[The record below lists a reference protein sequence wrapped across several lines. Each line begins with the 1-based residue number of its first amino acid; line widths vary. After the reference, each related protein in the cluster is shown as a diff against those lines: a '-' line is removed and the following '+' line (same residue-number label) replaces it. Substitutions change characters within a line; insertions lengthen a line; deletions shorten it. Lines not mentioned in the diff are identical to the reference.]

1 MEIAVERCASLQFP
15 GWVGRTK
22 GSYLPDVVTDEQLVE
37 QSLAGSEL
45 AFSELVERYQER
57 LLRYLLTR
65 SGNRA
70 DAEDAVQ
77 DTFISAYRYLYS
89 FNPRWRFST
98 WIYRIAIRNAAR
110 QSNREVQAVDDFVDD
125 DAADPLE
132 ECIVA
137 SDREN
142 VWLTA
147 KRLLN
152 PDAYSAMWM
161 RYVEDMSI
169 KEVARAMDKTQSW
182 AKVTLLRGRRSLSAE
197 LADGT
202 AAEAGRESYGRI

>member
-1 MEIAVERCASLQFP
+1 
-15 GWVGRTK
+15 
-22 GSYLPDVVTDEQLVE
+22 VVSDEKLVE

-110 QSNREVQAVDDFVDD
+110 QTKAGVQMVDDYADD

-132 ECIVA
+132 VCLVA
-137 SDREN
+137 SEREN

-152 PDAYSAMWM
+152 RDAYAAMWL
-161 RYVEDMSI
+161 RYIEDMSI
-169 KEVARAMDKTQSW
+169 KEVAKTLDKTQAW
-182 AKVTLLRGRRSLSAE
+182 AKVTLLRGRRTLSAE
-197 LADGT
+197 LADG
-202 AAEAGRESYGRI
+202 AEAKAGRQSYGRV

>member
-1 MEIAVERCASLQFP
+1 MVS
-15 GWVGRTK
+15 
-22 GSYLPDVVTDEQLVE
+22 DEQLVVE
-37 QSLAGSEL
+37 SLAGSTL
-45 AFSELVERYQER
+45 AFAELVERYQER
-57 LLRYLLTR
+57 LLRYLQTR
-65 SGNRA
+65 ATNRA

-98 WIYRIAIRNAAR
+98 WIYRIAIRNVVR
-110 QSNREVQAVDDFVDD
+110 QSRDDVHDIETMVDE
-125 DAADPLE
+125 DATDPLE

-152 PDAYSAMWM
+152 QDAYSAMWL

-169 KEVARAMDKTQSW
+169 KEIARALDKTQSW
-182 AKVTLLRGRRSLSAE
+182 TKVTLLRGRRSLSAE
-197 LADGT
+197 LSDG
-202 AAEAGRESYGRI
+202 ASEGARRESYGRT

>member
-1 MEIAVERCASLQFP
+1 M
-15 GWVGRTK
+15 
-22 GSYLPDVVTDEQLVE
+22 VTDEKLVE
-37 QSLAGSEL
+37 ESLAGSEL

-57 LLRYLLTR
+57 LLRYLCTR

-89 FNPRWRFST
+89 YNPRWRFST
-98 WIYRIAIRNAAR
+98 WIYRIAIRNVAR
-110 QSNREVQAVDDFVDD
+110 QSKGVVLAVDAIADE
-125 DAADPLE
+125 DASDPLE
-132 ECIVA
+132 EYIVA

-152 PDAYSAMWM
+152 QDAYAAMWL

-169 KEVARAMDKTQSW
+169 KEVARALYKTQSW
-182 AKVTLLRGRRSLSAE
+182 TKVTLLRGRRTLSTE
-197 LADGT
+197 FADDVPE
-202 AAEAGRESYGRI
+202 EARRQNYGRI

>member
-1 MEIAVERCASLQFP
+1 MVS
-15 GWVGRTK
+15 
-22 GSYLPDVVTDEQLVE
+22 DEQLVE

-57 LLRYLLTR
+57 LLRYLRTR

-110 QSNREVQAVDDFVDD
+110 QSKQGVQPLDVFDNDDV
-125 DAADPLE
+125 ADPLE

-147 KRLLN
+147 KRLLKH
-152 PDAYSAMWM
+152 DAYTALWM

-197 LADGT
+197 LAEGT
-202 AAEAGRESYGRI
+202 AAEARRENYGRI

>member
-1 MEIAVERCASLQFP
+1 MVS
-15 GWVGRTK
+15 
-22 GSYLPDVVTDEQLVE
+22 DEKLVE

-77 DTFISAYRYLYS
+77 DTLISVYRYLYS

-110 QSNREVQAVDDFVDD
+110 QAQSGLQITDEQIDDN
-125 DAADPLE
+125 AADPLE
-132 ECIVA
+132 ACIIA

-152 PDAYSAMWM
+152 QEAYAAMWL

-197 LADGT
+197 LTDGT
-202 AAEAGRESYGRI
+202 AVEGRRESYGQI

>member
-1 MEIAVERCASLQFP
+1 M
-15 GWVGRTK
+15 
-22 GSYLPDVVTDEQLVE
+22 VTDEQLVE
-37 QSLAGSEL
+37 DSLAGSAL

-57 LLRYLLTR
+57 LLRYLVTR

-89 FNPRWRFST
+89 YNPRWAFST

-110 QSNREVQAVDDFVDD
+110 QSERDVPVVADVADEGAP
-125 DAADPLE
+125 DPLE

-137 SDREN
+137 SDQEN

-152 PDAYSAMWM
+152 QDAYAAMWL

-169 KEVARAMDKTQSW
+169 KEVARALDKTQSW
-182 AKVTLLRGRRSLSAE
+182 TKVTLLRGRRSLSTE
-197 LADGT
+197 LSESAS
-202 AAEAGRESYGRI
+202 AAAQRESYGRI

>member
-1 MEIAVERCASLQFP
+1 M
-15 GWVGRTK
+15 T
-22 GSYLPDVVTDEQLVE
+22 TDEQLVVE
-37 QSLAGSEL
+37 SLAGSAL
-45 AFSELVERYQER
+45 AFAELVERYQER

-65 SGNRA
+65 VTNRA

-89 FNPRWRFST
+89 FNPQWRFST

-110 QSNREVQAVDDFVDD
+110 QSRGDVRDVEAIVDEDTPG
-125 DAADPLE
+125 PLD
-132 ECIVA
+132 ECIAA

-152 PDAYSAMWM
+152 QDAYAAMWL

-169 KEVARAMDKTQSW
+169 KEVATALDKTQSW
-182 AKVTLLRGRRSLSAE
+182 TKVTLLRGRRSLSAE
-197 LADGT
+197 LSGEVT
-202 AAEAGRESYGRI
+202 EATRRESYGRI

>member
-1 MEIAVERCASLQFP
+1 MIS
-15 GWVGRTK
+15 
-22 GSYLPDVVTDEQLVE
+22 DEQLVE
-37 QSLAGSEL
+37 ESLAGSAL
-45 AFSELVERYQER
+45 AFSDLVERYQER

-89 FNPRWRFST
+89 YNPRWRFST
-98 WIYRIAIRNAAR
+98 WIYRIAIRNVAR
-110 QSNREVQAVDDFVDD
+110 QPQGEIRDVDVIADEN
-125 DAADPLE
+125 APDPLE

-137 SDREN
+137 CEREN

-152 PDAYSAMWM
+152 QDAYAAMWL

-169 KEVARAMDKTQSW
+169 KEIARALDKTQSW
-182 AKVTLLRGRRSLSAE
+182 TKVTLLRGRRSLSAE
-197 LADGT
+197 LTEGASG
-202 AAEAGRESYGRI
+202 AAGRQIYGRI

>member
-1 MEIAVERCASLQFP
+1 MIS
-15 GWVGRTK
+15 
-22 GSYLPDVVTDEQLVE
+22 DEKLVE
-37 QSLAGSEL
+37 ESLAGSEL
-45 AFSELVERYQER
+45 AFSELVGRYQER

-65 SGNRA
+65 CRNRA

-110 QSNREVQAVDDFVDD
+110 QSKDKVHALDAIVDE
-125 DAADPLE
+125 DAPDPLE
-132 ECIVA
+132 SCIVD
-137 SDREN
+137 SDHEN

-147 KRLLN
+147 RRLLSRE
-152 PDAYSAMWM
+152 AFAAMWL

-169 KEVARAMDKTQSW
+169 KEVARALDKTQSW

-197 LADGT
+197 LGDGT
-202 AAEAGRESYGRI
+202 AAEARRESYGRI

>member
-1 MEIAVERCASLQFP
+1 
-15 GWVGRTK
+15 
-22 GSYLPDVVTDEQLVE
+22 VVSDEKLVE

-98 WIYRIAIRNAAR
+98 WLYRIAIRNAAR
-110 QSNREVQAVDDFVDD
+110 QSNACVQALDDYADD
-125 DAADPLE
+125 HASDPLE

-152 PDAYSAMWM
+152 QDAYAAMWL

-202 AAEAGRESYGRI
+202 GAEARRENYGRI

>member
-1 MEIAVERCASLQFP
+1 M
-15 GWVGRTK
+15 T
-22 GSYLPDVVTDEQLVE
+22 TDEQLVE
-37 QSLAGSEL
+37 ESLAGSAL

-65 SGNRA
+65 ATNRA

-89 FNPRWRFST
+89 FNPQWRFST

-110 QSNREVQAVDDFVDD
+110 QSRGDLHDVAVIADQ
-125 DAADPLE
+125 DAPDPLE
-132 ECIVA
+132 ECLVA
-137 SDREN
+137 SEREN

-147 KRLLN
+147 KRLLKQ
-152 PDAYSAMWM
+152 DAYAAMWL

-169 KEVARAMDKTQSW
+169 KEIASALEKTQSW
-182 AKVTLLRGRRSLSAE
+182 TKVTLLRSRRALSAE
-197 LADGT
+197 LSEGTT
-202 AAEAGRESYGRI
+202 AAARRENYGRI

>member
-1 MEIAVERCASLQFP
+1 
-15 GWVGRTK
+15 
-22 GSYLPDVVTDEQLVE
+22 VVTDEQLVE

-110 QSNREVQAVDDFVDD
+110 QPKGGLPAVDVLADVD
-125 DAADPLE
+125 APDPLE

-137 SDREN
+137 SERDN

-152 PDAYSAMWM
+152 DDAYAAMWL

-169 KEVARAMDKTQSW
+169 KEVARAMDRTQSW

-202 AAEAGRESYGRI
+202 AAEARRENYGRI